1 MLNLKE
7 IQTPRI
13 LFLGSHPGIIQAVL
27 DFDFLAGNVPSV
39 VCLVLPGKRFE
50 KFFFGDQE
58 ILIRCF
64 DKISSLPQGLKAE
77 VNMAVSVASGRRT
90 YSALSTLLE
99 LPELKVINVFAEDV
113 PELHAVKIYNE
124 FTQSRGISVIGPAS
138 IGLMIPGQVKLGAIG
153 GVQARQLVGGGLF
166 TKGNTAVF
174 AASGGMTNELINI
187 LARAGRHLSFSL
199 SVGGDRFPV
208 LSPQEAFLM
217 AQADENTE
225 SIVYYGELG
234 GDDEYVLAEL
244 IETGKLTKKVV
255 TYIAGSI
262 SEMFETPPQFGHAKA
277 MASSATETAS
287 AKRQALRRAG
297 AIAPDT
303 FEEFAKEVQN
313 LPIGKLESLVDNSQL
328 EQRLATIESRRT
340 KLFSSSI
347 SGEKAGEVEILGK
360 PLLERAQKSS
370 IGELVSSLLLGRQ
383 VKSTTLPEFTEF
395 TIKLLVDNGPYQSG
409 VLNTMIT
416 ARAGR
421 DMISSLAAG
430 LLTIGPRFGGAT
442 NAAAA
447 NWLAGVGS
455 GKPAWDF
462 VEEFAARREYI
473 QGIGH
478 KKYTTDE
485 PDPRVEQLL
494 KFLDKIPAD
503 KRLYSNF
510 AREVEQITSLKKAN
524 LILNVD
530 GCMGAVLLDILATE
544 EELSVDEL
552 KELSRSGF
560 FDAFFVIPRS
570 IGLIAHHLDQKRLD
584 EGLVRLSPEEVG
596 FISQT

>member
-7 IQTPRI
+7 IKIPQI
-13 LFLGSHPGIIQAVL
+13 LFLGNHPGIVQAIL
-27 DFDFLAGNVPSV
+27 DFDFLAGNPPSIK
-39 VCLVLPGKRFE
+39 CLILPGKRYE

-58 ILIRCF
+58 ILISCF
-64 DKISSLPQGLKAE
+64 DKVSSLPLTLKGE

-90 YSALSTLLE
+90 YSSLSSLLE
-99 LPELKVINVFAEDV
+99 LPQLKVVNVFAEDV
-113 PELHAVKIYNE
+113 PELHALKIYKE
-124 FTQSRGISVIGPAS
+124 FTQDKGISIVGPAS
-138 IGLMIPGQVKLGAIG
+138 IGLMIPGKVKLGAIG
-153 GVQARQLVGGGLF
+153 GVQARQLVSGGLF
-166 TKGNTAVF
+166 TRGNTAVF

-187 LARAGRHLSFSL
+187 LARTGRHLSFSL
-199 SVGGDRFPV
+199 SVGGDRFPI

-217 AQADENTE
+217 AEADESTQ

-244 IETGKLTKKVV
+244 IKTGKLTKKVV
-255 TYIAGSI
+255 AYIAGSI

-277 MASSATETAS
+277 MASSVVETAS
-287 AKRQALRRAG
+287 AKRDALRQAG

-303 FEEFAKEVQN
+303 FEEFAKELQN
-313 LPIGKLESLVDNSQL
+313 LPIGNVEQL
-328 EQRLATIESRRT
+328 IDKAQLDMRLGKIESRRT

-347 SGEKAGEVEILGK
+347 SGEQDGEVELLGQ
-360 PLLERAQKSS
+360 PLLERAQKNS

-383 VKSTTLPEFTEF
+383 VKSITLPEFTEF
-395 TIKLLVDNGPYQSG
+395 TMKLLVDNGPYQSG

-421 DMISSLAAG
+421 DMLSSLAAG

-447 NWLAGVGS
+447 NWLAGVES
-455 GKPAWDF
+455 GKSPWDF

-478 KKYTTDE
+478 KKYTIDQ

-494 KFLDKIPAD
+494 KFLDKIPVA
-503 KRLYSNF
+503 KRTYSNF
-510 AREVEQITSLKKAN
+510 AREVEQITSGKKAN

-530 GCMGAVLLDILATE
+530 GCMGAVLLDILANE
-544 EELSVDEL
+544 EQLTADEL
-552 KELSRSGF
+552 KELSRNGF

-570 IGLIAHHLDQKRLD
+570 IGLVAHHLDQKRLD

-596 FISQT
+596 FISQS